1 MTIIKTATTTTE
13 VQGAE
18 VIDMINTTKT
28 AEVAEDTIEVAVD
41 RTKDEE
47 ITDLMEISRIIKI
60 I

>member
-1 MTIIKTATTTTE
+1 MTIIKTATITTE
-13 VQGAE
+13 VEGA

-41 RTKDEE
+41 RTEDEE